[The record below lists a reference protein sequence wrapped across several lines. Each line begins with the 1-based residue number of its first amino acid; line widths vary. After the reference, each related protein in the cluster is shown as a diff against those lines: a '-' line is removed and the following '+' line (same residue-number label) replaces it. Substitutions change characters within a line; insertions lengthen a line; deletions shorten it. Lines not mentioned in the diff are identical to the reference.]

1 MIVPKLFSYAL
12 KFSERWLITG
22 VLFWVSLS
30 IFGVLFYV
38 LFGVSLGMALISFV
52 CALGVTGIFFRLY
65 GVSDYIEISFYSGWY
80 SGSAVV
86 CILLDIILFIL
97 LMRMRVDMPLQ
108 TPWIDYG
115 IWLFIIYACSTALLF
130 ISARKESVMFWIAYV
145 FHSALTY
152 GVLVIVFQSGFGYDP
167 LIHQATEK
175 YMLEYGKIQ
184 PFQPLYLGQYVL
196 VVITHLLTKIPFDLI
211 DRLLVP
217 VLAIIS
223 IPFVAMIGLKKAY
236 KIPQHIIPY
245 ALCFLFLIPFSELT
259 FTVPYHVSFL
269 YALWFIFLFP
279 LLKEKW
285 YLGIL
290 GVLVLAALVTHPLS
304 GVPLLL
310 LYVLGILFIRNKK
323 NSPLFFGMSFLAVS
337 VSVPML
343 FGIYRMRSGF
353 PFFDPIPLQE
363 GLRFF
368 ISLFIPPY
376 LFDQT
381 PFVWMLFYFGVC
393 VIKVAVLGFGLYCV
407 WKYKESWVKR
417 SLIVFLAGLLGIIF
431 LLALFV
437 RIPGIRLNEQAEYML
452 RLRDSF
458 FVFLAPFLIIQL
470 LKVLKK
476 YRLFELRNSPRILVI
491 VLISGISAMMW
502 YVAYPTIN
510 LVSHTAGW
518 NVTSS
523 DIATVQA
530 IERGSVGKKYVVLT
544 DPLFAITALRERG
557 FEKNLTST
565 RFGNLY
571 PYPISAD
578 HYLNQYW
585 YKLLVGAFSS
595 SDILRIKYDLGVDQV
610 YVAVH
615 SYQTGRAGIERS
627 LDASG
632 AKQIAQF
639 PFLSLYTF
647 E

>member
-223 IPFVAMIGLKKAY
+223 IPFITMIGLKKAY

-259 FTVPYHVSFL
+259 FTVPYHISFL
-269 YALWFIFLFP
+269 YTLWFVFLFP

-285 YLGIL
+285 YRGIL
-290 GVLVLAALVTHPLS
+290 GVLVLAALVVHPLL

-310 LYVLGILFIRNKK
+310 LYVLGILFIRYKK
-323 NSPLFFGMSFLAVS
+323 NSPLFLGMSFLAVS
-337 VSVPML
+337 ASVPIL
-343 FGIYRMRSGF
+343 FGIYRMMKGF
-353 PFFDPIPLQE
+353 SFFDIIPLQE

-376 LFDQT
+376 SFAQV
-381 PFVWMLFYFGVC
+381 PFVWILFYLGVL
-393 VIKVAVLGFGLYCV
+393 VIKITILGLGLYCV
-407 WKYKESWVKR
+407 WKYKDVWIKKSV
-417 SLIVFLAGLLGIIF
+417 IVFLAGLLGIIF
-431 LLALFV
+431 LLALFI

-458 FVFLAPFLIIQL
+458 FVFLLPFIIIQL
-470 LKVLKK
+470 LEALKK
-476 YRLFELRNSPRILVI
+476 YQSGTTRFVATVLV
-491 VLISGISAMMW
+491 SGVSAMMW

-510 LVSHTAGW
+510 PVSHTAGW
-518 NVTSS
+518 NITST
-523 DIATVQA
+523 DIVAVQA

-557 FEKNLTST
+557 FEKNLITPQS
-565 RFGNLY
+565 GNMY

-585 YKLLVGAFSS
+585 YKLLVGAFSF
-595 SDILRIKYDLGVDQV
+595 SDILRIKHDLGVDQV

>member
-1 MIVPKLFSYAL
+1 MMFSKLSSYVL
-12 KFSERWLITG
+12 KISERWLIAG
-22 VLFWVSLS
+22 VLFWLSLS
-30 IFGVLFYV
+30 IFGVIFYV
-38 LFGVSLGMALISFV
+38 LFGISLGMAVASLV
-52 CALGVTGIFFRLY
+52 CSLFCTYIFFRTY
-65 GVSDYIEISFYSGWY
+65 GAGEYIPIPLYSGTY
-80 SGSAVV
+80 SFVV
-86 CILLDIILFIL
+86 GACVLIDIILFVL
-97 LMRMRVDMPLQ
+97 LMRMRIDMPLQ
-108 TPWIDYG
+108 TPWIEYG
-115 IWLFIIYACSTALLF
+115 VWPFVFYACATLLLF
-130 ISARKESVMFWIAYV
+130 ISARKESVFFWVAYF
-145 FHSALTY
+145 FHFLLTY
-152 GVLVIVFQSGFGYDP
+152 GVLALVFQSGFGYDP
-167 LIHQATEK
+167 LIHQATER

-196 VVITHLLTKIPFDLI
+196 VTIIHFLTKIPFELI
-211 DRLLVP
+211 DRFLVP
-217 VLAIIS
+217 VLSIIS
-223 IPFVAMIGLKKAY
+223 IPFIVMIGLKKAY
-236 KIPQHIIPY
+236 RIPQHIIPY
-245 ALCFLFLIPFSELT
+245 ALCLLFLIPFSELT
-259 FTVPYHVSFL
+259 FTVPYHLSFL
-269 YALWFIFLFP
+269 YVLWFIFLFP

-285 YLGIL
+285 YRSML
-290 GVLVLAALVTHPLS
+290 GVLVLAALVTHPLL

-310 LYVLGILFIRNKK
+310 LYILGILFIKSKN
-323 NSPLFFGMSFLAVS
+323 NSPLFLGISFLAVS
-337 VSVPML
+337 VSVPIL
-343 FGIYRMRSGF
+343 FGVYRIIKGF
-353 PFFDPIPLQE
+353 PFFDPIPFQE
-363 GLRFF
+363 GFRFF

-376 LFDQT
+376 SFNQA

-393 VIKVAVLGFGLYCV
+393 VIKVVVLGLGLYCV

-417 SLIVFLAGLLGIIF
+417 SLIVFLAGLLGTIF

-458 FVFLAPFLIIQL
+458 FVFLVPFIIIQL
-470 LKVLKK
+470 LKILKK
-476 YRLFELRNSPRILVI
+476 YQSLTARFLF
-491 VLISGISAMMW
+491 LIFLSGISAMMW

-523 DIATVQA
+523 DIGAVQA

-557 FEKNLTST
+557 FEKNLTT
-565 RFGNLY
+565 PRFGNVY